1 MKTILIRCLPLLLF
15 FSPTMNAQ
23 DSDKVLHAAAGFG
36 ISAVTYTIVKS
47 TTKNRKKALI
57 WSFVTSTA
65 AGIAKELIDSG
76 EEGNKFD
83 AVDALAT
90 TGGGIV
96 GGFTMHL
103 ILNDKKKRTAEIN
116 EIELA
121 QEAFFALDA
130 EISAAQSP

>member
-1 MKTILIRCLPLLLF
+1 MRTISIISLLLVF
-15 FSPTMNAQ
+15 LYSPTLNAQ
-23 DSDKVLHAAAGFG
+23 DNDKLLHAAAGFG
-36 ISAVTYTIVKS
+36 ISAVTYTVVKS

-83 AVDALAT
+83 GVDALAT
-90 TGGGIV
+90 TGGGII

-103 ILNDKKKRTAEIN
+103 ILNDKKKHTAVIN
-116 EIELA
+116 EVELA

-130 EISAAQSP
+130 EISATQSP

>member
-1 MKTILIRCLPLLLF
+1 MRLILVVFLPLTFLF
-15 FSPTMNAQ
+15 TTSINAQ
-23 DSDKVLHAAAGFG
+23 TNDKVLHAAAGFG

-83 AVDALAT
+83 GLDALAT

-116 EIELA
+116 ETELA

-130 EISAAQSP
+130 EISESKIP